1 MFFITTYTY
10 FPIICVYSTYILFH
24 INCIHSIYW
33 LFCYTSLHPQLK
45 NPAHGVMPALI
56 QLFASFHL
64 KAAAFSFSDGLQD
77 WSSPD
82 SNQSFS
88 CFSFLNSSQISHIL
102 QTFSNSQKTDT
113 DQFPVADTQSFSVSF
128 RNLLRN
134 IAYHLTELFTC
145 GCKHRCKHPHQRC
158 FSCTIFT

>member
-1 MFFITTYTY
+1 M
-10 FPIICVYSTYILFH
+10 PDRALLLV
-24 INCIHSIYW
+24 
-33 LFCYTSLHPQLK
+33 HPQLK

-88 CFSFLNSSQISHIL
+88 CFLFSQFQPDLPYTPDIL
-102 QTFSNSQKTDT
+102 EQSKTDT

-128 RNLLRN
+128 RNLLSN
-134 IAYHLTELFTC
+134 IAYHLTELF
-145 GCKHRCKHPHQRC
+145 HLWVQAPL
-158 FSCTIFT
+158 